1 MQNRQNAA
9 INKFVDFFNRL
20 DEQMKW
26 TAERVATL
34 PSKDIKELAINAAAR
49 GGADVVALCEAELEA
64 RKPKTFAN
72 FKMPEGISKV
82 VRTAVVKKAEKDVNE
97 LLVTFANELLLAYD
111 LSPQTASA
119 LSEGS
124 KGFRIHELLSDGDS
138 KCGAA
143 QTVGLAAFDRFISY
157 RLKDEAFAL
166 LCLLTTADDAD
177 GVQYQVFGPKR
188 LLDNFIPLAEIRPFP
203 LTEIDI
209 GIYTGGEVFSTFKE
223 AANRYRWLIEQV
235 APKR

>member
-1 MQNRQNAA
+1 MQNRQNVEN
-9 INKFVDFFNRL
+9 NKSIDFFIGL

-26 TAERVATL
+26 TAERIATL
-34 PSKDIKELAINAAAR
+34 PSKDIKELAINAAER

-72 FKMPEGISKV
+72 FKMPAGISKV
-82 VRTAVVKKAEKDVNE
+82 VRTAVVKKIESDVNE
-97 LLVTFANELLLAYD
+97 LLVTFANELLATYD
-111 LSPQTASA
+111 LSPQKAAA
-119 LSEGS
+119 LSEGT
-124 KGFRIHELLSDGDS
+124 KGFKIHELLSDGVS

-166 LCLLTTADDAD
+166 LCLLTNSTDTD

-188 LLDNFIPLAEIRPFP
+188 LLDKFIPLAELRPFP
-203 LTEIDI
+203 LTEISI
-209 GIYTGGEVFSTFKE
+209 GIYTGGEVYSTFQE
-223 AANRYRWLIEQV
+223 AANRYRWLIDQV

>member
-1 MQNRQNAA
+1 MLWTKEKIAGLSLADLKSLSDNAKA
-9 INKFVDFFNRL
+9 RSNSEVVSLCD
-20 DEQMKW
+20 
-26 TAERVATL
+26 AEIE
-34 PSKDIKELAINAAAR
+34 D
-49 GGADVVALCEAELEA
+49 

-209 GIYTGGEVFSTFKE
+209 GIYTGGEAFSTFKE

>member
-1 MQNRQNAA
+1 MIWTPERIAA
-9 INKFVDFFNRL
+9 
-20 DEQMKW
+20 
-26 TAERVATL
+26 L
-34 PSKDIKELAINAAAR
+34 PSKDIKQLANNAAER
-49 GGADVVALCEAELEA
+49 GGVNVVAMCEAELEA

-72 FKMPEGISKV
+72 FKMPEGITKV
-82 VRTAVVKKAEKDVNE
+82 VKTAVVKQIEKDVNDS
-97 LLVTFANELLLAYD
+97 LVTVANELLLTYD

-166 LCLLTTADDAD
+166 LCLLTTANNSD
-177 GVQYQVFGPKR
+177 GVQYQVFGPEQ
-188 LLDNFIPLAEIRPFP
+188 LLDKFIPLAELRPFP
-203 LTEIDI
+203 LTEIEI
-209 GIYTGGEVFSTFKE
+209 GIYKGGEAYSTFQE
-223 AANRYRWLIEQV
+223 AANRYRWLIDQV